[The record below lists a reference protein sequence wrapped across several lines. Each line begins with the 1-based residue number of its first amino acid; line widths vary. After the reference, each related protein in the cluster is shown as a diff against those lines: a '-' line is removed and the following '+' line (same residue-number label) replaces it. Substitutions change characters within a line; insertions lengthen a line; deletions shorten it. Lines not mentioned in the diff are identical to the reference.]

1 MSQSTKTLPSIST
14 WGESTHSHPA
24 QLATLNIIVS
34 SEGPSQSVVSEDVAN
49 ASAALRSMLETMSA
63 PLAVEE
69 SIQKVPLQE
78 EAQAVPTPSSK
89 PVSKWSSSNLST
101 GSYLHFPKRS
111 DEVEAAVP
119 DSSVKAEGTDPQ
131 GQKRFTATQTFDAT
145 FTDFP
150 SLGPFA
156 TILSTMA
163 NVSIDYVSW
172 SLTAATHASEA
183 TKSRKDA
190 VRDAVTRAGDLAD
203 GLMAL
208 EISTSRKKR
217 EVKCIEI
224 KEERD
229 RYSGGYGRG
238 AGMMRRRRVASL
250 VEEPRREELKFQP
263 EDVEV
268 QCEIEARFVLVS
280 A

>member
-69 SIQKVPLQE
+69 SIQKVTFHE
-78 EAQAVPTPSSK
+78 EPQAVPTPSSK

-101 GSYLHFPKRS
+101 GSYLHFPERS
-111 DEVEAAVP
+111 NEAEAAVP
-119 DSSVKAEGTDPQ
+119 DSTVKAEERGSQ

-163 NVSIDYVSW
+163 NVSIAYVSW

-203 GLMAL
+203 GLMAH
-208 EISTSRKKR
+208 EVRTSSEKR
-217 EVKCIEI
+217 EVRCVEI

-229 RYSGGYGRG
+229 RYSGGYARG
-238 AGMMRRRRVASL
+238 AGMMSRRRRGSSDGG
-250 VEEPRREELKFQP
+250 RREELVFQP
-263 EDVEV
+263 EELEV
-268 QCEIEARFVLVS
+268 RCEIEARFELVS